1 MTRSWLLKQR
11 MNPRRSGVFSSLRN
25 LREFFLFIHK
35 YACWVIWKVETTRRV
50 VSVKGLAP
58 VLCGQFVC
66 GWHKALC
73 SIFIL
78 AGNESAAE
86 LIFFDLKSIN
96 RVTSDTWSHGSG
108 CKIQQV
114 KLTHCTSLWST
125 WEHLTISAPLKINY
139 SDRMCKKF
147 HHFKNYALCCCLM
160 CSQFPQIGG
169 STSFFLLAMI
179 LSQVSNTTVTI
190 LARQ

>member
-1 MTRSWLLKQR
+1 MTIVTPGPRCVAGSCGHVTSESRDDYLNFLRKYGILLRFAFAPLGSHAWIPRTESGVWAAYVALKWQWYPHDSQLIVETE
-11 MNPRRSGVFSSLRN
+11 NPRRSGVFSSLRN
-25 LREFFLFIHK
+25 LRKFFLLIHK

-50 VSVKGLAP
+50 VSVKSLAP

-96 RVTSDTWSHGSG
+96 RVTSDTW
-108 CKIQQV
+108 IRLQNP
-114 KLTHCTSLWST
+114 TS
-125 WEHLTISAPLKINY
+125 
-139 SDRMCKKF
+139 
-147 HHFKNYALCCCLM
+147 
-160 CSQFPQIGG
+160 
-169 STSFFLLAMI
+169 
-179 LSQVSNTTVTI
+179 
-190 LARQ
+190 